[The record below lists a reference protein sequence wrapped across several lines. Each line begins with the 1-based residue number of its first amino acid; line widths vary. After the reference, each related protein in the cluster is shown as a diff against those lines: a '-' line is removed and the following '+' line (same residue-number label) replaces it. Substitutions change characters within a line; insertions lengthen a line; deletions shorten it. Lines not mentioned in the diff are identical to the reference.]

1 MIIGIDIDNTLNTLC
16 KAVLSVYNEDSKD
29 NLKPE
34 DVKSYYIDNFVKPEF
49 KDNFKN
55 YFVDRRV
62 WKRIKLI
69 KDCQKYISRLY
80 RDGHTIIFITSTEPE
95 NLKKKANWLKRNFPY
110 LDIRKSLFS
119 CPKKQ
124 YMAGIDILIDDYEEN
139 LINAKYH
146 GILFSAPW
154 NRDFDNGKHGI
165 YRAESWEQIY
175 EIINYI
181 NS

>member
-1 MIIGIDIDNTLNTLC
+1 MIVGVDIDNTVNTLC
-16 KAVLSVYNEDSKD
+16 EAVLSVYNEDSGD
-29 NLKPE
+29 NLRPE
-34 DVKSYYIDNFVKPEF
+34 DIKSYYIDNFVKPEF

-69 KDCQKYISRLY
+69 KDCQKYIARLY

-124 YMAGIDILIDDYEEN
+124 YMAGIDILIDDYEQN
-139 LINAKYH
+139 LIDGKYH
-146 GILFSAPW
+146 KILLSYPW
-154 NRDFDNGKHGI
+154 NESINIDEHGI
-165 YRAESWEQIY
+165 YRAKNWKEIY
-175 EIINYI
+175 NIINYI
-181 NS
+181 NN

>member
-16 KAVLSVYNEDSKD
+16 KAVLSVYNEDSND
-29 NLKPE
+29 NLKTE
-34 DVKSYYIDNFVKPEF
+34 DIKSYYIDNFVKPEF

-55 YFVDRRV
+55 YFIDRRV

-69 KDCQKYISRLY
+69 KDCQKYVARLY
-80 RDGHTIIFITSTEPE
+80 QDGHTIIFITSTEPE

-110 LDIRKSLFS
+110 LDIRKSLFA

-124 YMAGIDILIDDYEEN
+124 YMGGIDVLIDDYEEN
-139 LINAKYH
+139 LINAKYQ

-154 NRDFDNGKHGI
+154 NRDFDNNGHRI

-181 NS
+181 NR

>member
-1 MIIGIDIDNTLNTLC
+1 MIIGVDIDNTLNTLC
-16 KAVLSVYNEDSKD
+16 KAVLSVYNEDSGD

-34 DVKSYYIDNFVKPEF
+34 DIKSYYIDEYVKPAY

-62 WKRIKLI
+62 WKKIKLI
-69 KDCQKYISRLY
+69 KDCQKYIAHLY

-110 LDIRKSLFS
+110 LDIRKSLFA

-124 YMAGIDILIDDYEEN
+124 YMAGIDILIDDYEKN
-139 LINAKYH
+139 LVDGKYH
-146 GILFSAPW
+146 KILVSAPW
-154 NRDFDNGKHGI
+154 NESFDNNAHGI
-165 YRAESWEQIY
+165 YRAKSWAEIY
-175 EIINYI
+175 EIVNYI